1 MTSSVLTLPKKF
13 ALYETIIINLFNQL
27 PHGRLTIECADGRR
41 FHFGDG
47 HEVKANIQV
56 TNSGFFMKCVLYGD
70 IGFAESYLDG
80 DWHTPNISDVV
91 KWFIINLEHNAWL
104 SGKGI
109 RRFTGNF
116 MRVVNKLHHA
126 SRKNTLVGSK
136 KNIVEHYDLGN
147 EFYSLFLDKTMTYSS
162 GIFLAPETTL
172 EESQFEKYDRLCRML
187 KLKSSDRV
195 LEIGSG
201 WGGFAV
207 HAAKN
212 YGCQI
217 TTVTIS
223 EEQYKYANE
232 RFEKEGLSGHI
243 NIQLKDYRL
252 LDGKY
257 DKIVSI
263 EMLEAVGHEYLPV
276 YFAKCNSLLE
286 EDGALALQV
295 ITSRDRRYAQFRK
308 DVDFIQKHIF
318 PGSQTPS
325 LSAIQ
330 QAITKVSNM
339 TLFDLKDIGLD
350 YARTLNFWFN
360 AFNQKIAEVKDLG
373 MDDRFIRKWNYYLQY
388 CEAAFRERHV
398 SVVQLVYAQPKNLE
412 I

>member
-1 MTSSVLTLPKKF
+1 MTSSVLTLPRTF
-13 ALYETIIINLFNQL
+13 SLYETIIVNLFNQL
-27 PHGRLTIECADGRR
+27 PNGRLTIECADGRK
-41 FHFGDG
+41 FHFGNGD
-47 HEVKANIQV
+47 EVKASIRV
-56 TNSGFFMKCVLYGD
+56 SNSDFFLKCVLYGD
-70 IGFAESYLDG
+70 IGFAESYMDG
-80 DWHTPNISDVV
+80 DWHTPSIADVV

-104 SGKGI
+104 SGKGFK
-109 RRFTGNF
+109 RLTGNF
-116 MRVVNKLHHA
+116 MRVVNKVYH
-126 SRKNTLVGSK
+126 STRKNTIVGSK

-147 EFYSLFLDKTMTYSS
+147 EFYNLFLDKTMTYSS
-162 GIFLAPETTL
+162 GIFLSPEATL
-172 EESQFEKYDRLCRML
+172 EESQYEKYDRLCRMI

-212 YGCQI
+212 YGCKI

-223 EEQYKYANE
+223 EEQYKYAKD
-232 RFEKEGLSGHI
+232 RFASTGLAGQI
-243 NIQLKDYRL
+243 DIQLKDYRL
-252 LDGKY
+252 IEGKY

-276 YFAKCNSLLE
+276 YFEKCNSLLE
-286 EDGALALQV
+286 ENGALALQV
-295 ITSRDRRYAQFRK
+295 ITSRDRRYAEFRK

-330 QAITKVSNM
+330 QAITKVSDM

-350 YARTLNFWFN
+350 YARTLHFWFD
-360 AFNQKIAEVKDLG
+360 AFNKRLEDVKKLG

-398 SVVQLVYAQPKNLE
+398 SVVQLVYAQPKNFE
-412 I
+412 V